1 MDKAELLAY
10 LEAKPQILS
19 LSEPKETEEIYGY
32 KKYIVTA
39 VVSTAL
45 DAMTFQNIG
54 FYENVESGD
63 CLFMNSEPFVERDP
77 TFQQNVTAKIGDLM
91 TAGTIKAGFLGAA
104 DQINKTVLVT
114 VVMPDNSKPEL
125 LVFEKPD
132 GTLDYIQLS

>member
-1 MDKAELLAY
+1 MNKEELLAY
-10 LEAKPQILS
+10 ILAKPQILS
-19 LSEPKETEEIYGY
+19 LSDPRQTEETQGY
-32 KKYIVTA
+32 KKYIVSA
-39 VVSTAL
+39 VVTTGE
-45 DAMTFQNIG
+45 DAMTMQTIG

-63 CLFMNSEPFVERDP
+63 CCFMNREPFPDP
-77 TFQQNVTAKIGDLM
+77 VIPFTSKVVSKIGLLM